1 MKYAN
6 ESFKNAGMIL
16 SFIAMAILNCWGT
29 PLIQNTVREQMQ
41 SGYIAGWS
49 SV

>member
-6 ESFKNAGMIL
+6 ESFRNAGMIL
-16 SFIAMAILNCWGT
+16 SFSAIAILNCWGT
-29 PLIQNTVREQMQ
+29 QLIQNTVRKQMQ
-41 SGYIAGWS
+41 SGYVAGWR

>member
-6 ESFKNAGMIL
+6 ESFRNAGMIL
-16 SFIAMAILNCWGT
+16 SFAAMTILNCWGT
-29 PLIQNTVREQMQ
+29 QLIQNTVRKQMQ
-41 SGYIAGWS
+41 SGYVAGWI